1 MQSAPEVSFT
11 IQAQPRTEVGKGAAR
26 RARQAGT
33 IPAVMYRSGNPAT
46 SLAIPAK
53 ELLDG
58 LRVHVNRN
66 VLIGVQAGDRTVT
79 CLVRDIDRHPVTR
92 NIEHVD
98 FYEVMADD
106 VVTVDVPVTN
116 SGRAAGV
123 RAGGTLRQLVRSV
136 KVRCSPLAIPA
147 TIDLDVSNL
156 NIGEFILASQ
166 LPTPAGTQVVFA
178 RDYNVITVEGKRISK
193 EEAAA
198 AAAAAAAATDA
209 KAKPGAKAKPAA
221 AAAKPA
227 AAAAAKPA
235 AKK

>member
-11 IQAQPRTEVGKGAAR
+11 IPAQLRTELGKGAAR
-26 RARQAGT
+26 RARRAGI
-33 IPAVMYRSGNPAT
+33 IPAVMYRSGNPAV
-46 SLAIPAK
+46 SLAVPAK
-53 ELLDG
+53 VLLDG

-98 FYEVMADD
+98 FYEVNASD

-147 TIDLDVSNL
+147 SIDLDVTNL
-156 NIGEFILASQ
+156 NIGEFVLASQ
-166 LPTPAGTQVVFA
+166 LPAPAGTQVVFS
-178 RDYNVITVEGKRISK
+178 RDYNIITVEGKRVSK

-209 KAKPGAKAKPAA
+209 KAKPGAKA
-221 AAAKPA
+221 AAKPA
-227 AAAAAKPA
+227 PAAAAAKPA